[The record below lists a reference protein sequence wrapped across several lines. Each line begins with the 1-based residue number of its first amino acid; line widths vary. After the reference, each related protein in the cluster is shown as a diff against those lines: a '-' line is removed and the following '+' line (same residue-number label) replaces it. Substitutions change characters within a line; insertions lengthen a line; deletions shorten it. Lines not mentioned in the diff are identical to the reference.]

1 MGLGVIGL
9 ARRIAQGEV
18 TEHKARNAAVLD
30 NVFGRTHNHRWDA
43 MSFQMSRGQT
53 DRLMA
58 NGSVGH
64 QYGQIDLIVLQHGQ
78 QVRTVLVLGGVLAAI
93 GRQTVIAG

>member
-1 MGLGVIGL
+1 MGF
-9 ARRIAQGEV
+9 ASRIAQRKV
-18 TEHKARNAAVLD
+18 TEDKSRHAAVFYD
-30 NVFGRTHNHRWDA
+30 VPGATHNYGRNTVC
-43 MSFQMSRGQT
+43 FQVSGGQT